1 MPASG
6 RTRLPRVPQNLPIYE
21 HDPAVLI
28 GLAQWVMSDGY
39 LRTDEQVF
47 EEMFAQLGYGRR
59 GSRIQEALY
68 QAIKQAKS
76 SMGRSSPRRH

>member
-1 MPASG
+1 MEQPSNS
-6 RTRLPRVPQNLPIYE
+6 RTRLPSIPQNLPVYE
-21 HDPAVLI
+21 HDPAALVR
-28 GLAQWVMSDGY
+28 LAQWVMSDGL

-47 EEMFAQLGYGRR
+47 EEMFAQLGYRRR

-76 SMGRSSPRRH
+76 IQGAR